1 MGSLRGGDS
10 DNSGLIGA
18 HLGEERTVP
27 WDGSQ
32 DKQAQVEKENTDTQG
47 RGGPSERPLRG
58 PAIRTGRGGERK
70 PHHQCIKPHTCTRQ
84 KSRIVR
90 DPGSQTHQV
99 HAGRPGAHEM
109 KSNSPR

>member
-47 RGGPSERPLRG
+47 RGGPSERPPRG
-58 PAIRTGRGGERK
+58 PAIRTG
-70 PHHQCIKPHTCTRQ
+70 
-84 KSRIVR
+84 
-90 DPGSQTHQV
+90 
-99 HAGRPGAHEM
+99 
-109 KSNSPR
+109 